1 MYYLSFSGSRIQAW
15 LSWIFHFN
23 GIYKVTVKML
33 TQGLH
38 SHLKPEQMKELLP
51 WLVVRFSYSQATEPK
66 ASISCWLLAE
76 GHPQSLAMWA
86 SATWQFVSSKQ
97 ASLVGSKANL
107 PAIWKSQSQKGFQ
120 KPLF

>member
-1 MYYLSFSGSRIQAW
+1 MYCLSFSGSRIQAW
-15 LSWIFHFN
+15 LSWTFHFN

-51 WLVVRFSYSQATEPK
+51 CLVVRISYSQAAELK

-107 PAIWKSQSQKGFQ
+107 PAIWKSQSQKGFK